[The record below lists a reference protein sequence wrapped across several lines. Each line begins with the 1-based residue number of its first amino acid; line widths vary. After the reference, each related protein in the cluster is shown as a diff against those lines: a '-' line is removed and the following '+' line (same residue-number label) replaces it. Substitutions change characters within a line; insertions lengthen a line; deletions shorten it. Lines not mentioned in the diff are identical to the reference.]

1 MFDCSFFCRG
11 IWMEWQDREELEHLE
26 KKRKQWKQDMW
37 QRVQTIWNRLVHLHR
52 RGNQKFSG
60 RWSDGQFVFISL
72 SVVFL
77 VIILMLWLPRY
88 LGMANDGSITRTMQN
103 AGLLYREVDE
113 KNANDYFTRIYQL
126 RFSATED
133 HSFQLVLIGL
143 AKWLDNLFTGDA
155 FFNVQF
161 LSIIYVLLA
170 LPAWAL
176 LEYSVVSRVSAF
188 VEKCVLCVLCTLVL
202 ADVSYLTYFNSL
214 YPEAIYVIALCY
226 LMGGCMM
233 LQKRSR
239 FGALYWLA
247 ILAGT
252 VMLCMTRQHCFIIG
266 FMVAF
271 YCISQLRIAERNIE
285 RTGIALV
292 AVITLVAAFGS
303 LVFIENDFDD
313 TSKVHAMTRG
323 VLLQSN
329 QPSKTVHGF
338 DMDESYA
345 LLADVSLYEKYAL
358 TEEEEYY
365 LQHGFLDHYTT
376 ADIVLYYVRHP
387 SSMLSMLDL
396 GARSA
401 MNLRREYCG
410 NYENT
415 AGMPAQ
421 GKSIFF
427 AMYSIFK
434 SRSFPHTIAFLFLL
448 EIVCAVMSKKGWW
461 TRKEADRFYYVY
473 FCTTLLAFG
482 IPLFH
487 LAEIICRSG
496 DAQMVQYNFIAGF
509 SIDCLILFT
518 MSELLHRL
526 NILEESRGGTN
537 E

>member
-1 MFDCSFFCRG
+1 
-11 IWMEWQDREELEHLE
+11 MEWQDREELERFE
-26 KKRKQWKQDMW
+26 KKRKRWKRDLWQKSQDAW
-37 QRVQTIWNRLVHLHR
+37 RKLVYLHR
-52 RGNQKFSG
+52 QGNQKFSG
-60 RWSDGQFVFISL
+60 RWSDGEFVFMSL

-77 VIILMLWLPRY
+77 AIILMLWLPRY

-103 AGLLYREVDE
+103 AGLLYREIDE
-113 KNANDYFTRIYQL
+113 KNANDYFTRIYQ
-126 RFSATED
+126 FHFFATED
-133 HSFQLVLIGL
+133 HSFQLVLIRL
-143 AKWLDNLFTGDA
+143 AKWIDNLFTGDA

-161 LSIIYVLLA
+161 LSIIYVILA
-170 LPAWAL
+170 LPAWVL
-176 LEYSVVSRVSAF
+176 LEYSVISRVRAF
-188 VEKCVLCVLCTLVL
+188 VEKSVLCVFCTLVF

-239 FGALYWLA
+239 FEALYWLA
-247 ILAGT
+247 ILVGT
-252 VMLCMTRQHCFIIG
+252 MMLCMTRQHCFIIG
-266 FMVAF
+266 FAVAF

-292 AVITLVAAFGS
+292 AVVILMTAFGS
-303 LVFIENDFDD
+303 LTFIENDFDD
-313 TSKVHAMTRG
+313 TSRVHAMTRG

-329 QPSKTVHGF
+329 QPSQTVRAF

-365 LQHGFLDHYTT
+365 LQHGFLDHYTM
-376 ADIVLYYVRHP
+376 ADIVLYYAHHP
-387 SSMLSMLDL
+387 SSMISMLDL

-415 AGMPAQ
+415 ADMPAR

-427 AMYSIFK
+427 AMYSILK
-434 SRSFPHTIAFLFLL
+434 SRSFPHTIAFWFLL
-448 EIVCAVMSKKGWW
+448 EIACVLMSKKGWW
-461 TRKEADRFYYVY
+461 MRKEVDRFYYVY

-482 IPLFH
+482 IALLH

-496 DAQMVQYNFIAGF
+496 DAQIVQYNFIAGF

-526 NILEESRGGTN
+526 NILEESRGGAN